1 LESCV
6 DIEAEKGKLGV
17 FPYLL
22 LVLVEEI
29 ADVWTTEA
37 QIWFIDSNDIG
48 ANWFHFREII

>member
-48 ANWFHFREII
+48 AN